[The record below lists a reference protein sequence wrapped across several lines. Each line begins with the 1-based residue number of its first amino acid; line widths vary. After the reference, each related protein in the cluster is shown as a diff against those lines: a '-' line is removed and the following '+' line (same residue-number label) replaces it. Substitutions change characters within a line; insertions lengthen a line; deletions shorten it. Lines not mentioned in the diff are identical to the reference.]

1 MKLTEYL
8 KKEVPKLDDLL
19 LIDGADGTNVIT
31 FEKLA
36 KALKSLN
43 EISSINQFWDWLDE
57 VIPMDVRCTFIR
69 GKNLGNALTKEQ
81 AKNIVNGSFKG
92 FFIGDYWV
100 GKSADDVN
108 VSYQI
113 ADINYWYRKGQFGSD
128 CRKPH
133 LVLFPNRYNLISEGT
148 SQTTND
154 GYLGSSMHEF
164 LHSEMPKLLASML
177 KEDDVLSFQENLS
190 NKAVNGVATSSIFV
204 DNVKYVLPT
213 MSMLVGGYS
222 GNRYDCGF
230 DVQPLRLL
238 TNGGYTYM
246 RDSNFN
252 VVPTRDIT
260 SVNTLLCL
268 LSNGVVSDF
277 ALAFRN
283 TVRSVFGI
291 TGEATAS

>member
-1 MKLTEYL
+1 MKLTEYV
-8 KKEVPKLDDLL
+8 KKEVPKLEDLL

-69 GKNLGNALTKEQ
+69 GKNLGNTLTKEQ
-81 AKNIVNGSFKG
+81 AKNIVNGTFKG
-92 FFIGDYWV
+92 FFLGDYWV
-100 GKSADDVN
+100 GTSSDGVN

-113 ADINYWYRKGQFGSD
+113 ADINYWYRKGSFGTD
-128 CRKPH
+128 CRTQH
-133 LVLFPNRYNLISEGT
+133 LVIFPNRYNVIVEAT

-154 GYLGSSMHEF
+154 GYLGLPIHEF

-177 KEDDVLSFQENLS
+177 KDGDVLNFQGCFS

-204 DNVKYVLPT
+204 DNVKYVVPT
-213 MSMLVGGYS
+213 MSMLIGGYC
-222 GNRYDCGF
+222 GNKYDCGF
-230 DVQPLRLL
+230 DLQQLGLL
-238 TNGGYTYM
+238 KQGTYTYT

-252 VVPTRDIT
+252 AVLTRDIH
-260 SVNTLLCL
+260 SVNTLQVLS
-268 LSNGVVSDF
+268 SNGIIGTTPLTS
-277 ALAFRN
+277 RN
-283 TVRSVFGI
+283 VIRTVFGV